1 MSQSDLRASFGL
13 GTARSADK
21 VDVIWPTGEHQV
33 FQNVAADKFYRIE
46 EGKNELEMQNIAGRT
61 HPGKQRPRK
70 TNP

>member
-1 MSQSDLRASFGL
+1 
-13 GTARSADK
+13 